1 MESPHRHPTASP
13 TPDSNKISFKPP
25 HFFDSKHANNCTNH
39 RRESFHID
47 PGDYILTRIVLYSYS
62 FITVA
67 LCELDF
73 ILVNTPGTR
82 DENHKAAL
90 MTFRQINRTAR
101 IALLLTVTCF
111 NPQAL
116 YATDDQLAQ
125 GRTAEEI
132 QESSNDTGVAT
143 ESSKWGKFLPLPIFV
158 TEPAIGEGL
167 GATLIYFH
175 HDDEELQSKFTTSQ
189 EIDKTGERSKSP
201 PVATGIFGFYTNSDT
216 AAVGVGHSN
225 RFADDH
231 FRLRVAAVEARINS
245 FFYIGDRPVGFQ
257 LEGSLLFA
265 DLKSRLGDSDA
276 FFGLSMSY
284 ADAGNNYRV
293 DEDEIDGVNLVDFG
307 FVDAGLAASFIYDTR
322 DNTILPADGYLLEL
336 TGWRYGE
343 AMGGD
348 FDYDT
353 ARLRG
358 LWFTELA
365 ENYVLGVRI
374 DASSA
379 YGDVPFFA
387 APYVRLRGIPALRYQ
402 GEVAGAFEL
411 EARRQLGD
419 RWLVSLFAGVGSVK
433 VGEEQTKSRDDIRT
447 IGIGTRY
454 LALSEQD
461 AWVGLD
467 IARGPEDLAWYI
479 QIGSPW

>member
-1 MESPHRHPTASP
+1 M
-13 TPDSNKISFKPP
+13 
-25 HFFDSKHANNCTNH
+25 
-39 RRESFHID
+39 
-47 PGDYILTRIVLYSYS
+47 
-62 FITVA
+62 
-67 LCELDF
+67 
-73 ILVNTPGTR
+73 
-82 DENHKAAL
+82 
-90 MTFRQINRTAR
+90 MFRKINRIAR
-101 IALLLTVTCF
+101 IALLLIATGF
-111 NPQAL
+111 NPQVL

-125 GRTAEEI
+125 SQAGDEI
-132 QESSNDTGVAT
+132 QESSSDTSVAA

-175 HDDEELQSKFTTSQ
+175 QEDDEQKPKFTTSQ
-189 EIDKTGERSKSP
+189 EIGKTGERSKPP
-201 PVATGIFGFYTNSDT
+201 PVATGVFGFYTNSDT

-225 RFADDH
+225 SFADDH
-231 FRLRVAAVEARINS
+231 FRLRAAAVEARINS

-284 ADAGNNYRV
+284 ADAGNNYRL
-293 DEDEIDGVNLVDFG
+293 DEDEIDGVNLVDFD

-343 AMGGD
+343 TMGGE

-353 ARLRG
+353 TRLRG
-358 LWFTELA
+358 LWFNELG
-365 ENYVLGVRI
+365 ENYVLGARI

-411 EARRQLGD
+411 EARRHLGD
-419 RWLVSLFAGVGSVK
+419 RWSVSLFAGVGSVK
-433 VGEEQTKSRDDIRT
+433 VDEEQTETRDDIRT

-454 LALSEQD
+454 LALREQD

-467 IARGPEDLAWYI
+467 IASGPEDLAWYI